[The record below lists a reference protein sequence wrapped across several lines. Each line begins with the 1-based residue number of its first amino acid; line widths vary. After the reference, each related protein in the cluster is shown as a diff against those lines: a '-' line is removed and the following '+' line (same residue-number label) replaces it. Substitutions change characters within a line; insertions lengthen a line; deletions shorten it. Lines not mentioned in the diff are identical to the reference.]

1 MRLLAAQ
8 LPQSGFEDFQA
19 GAAPGLVGEA
29 VPISYGLWVVTVL
42 ISYVFVSKCVKT
54 SSEPGTMN
62 LFSTNGIATCL
73 FIIW

>member
-42 ISYVFVSKCVKT
+42 RSYVFWVS
-54 SSEPGTMN
+54 
-62 LFSTNGIATCL
+62 A
-73 FIIW
+73 

>member
-19 GAAPGLVGEA
+19 GAAPGLVREA

-42 ISYVFVSKCVKT
+42 ISYVFVGKCVKT
-54 SSEPGTMN
+54 SSGTGTIKW
-62 LFSTNGIATCL
+62 FSTNGIATCL

>member
-29 VPISYGLWVVTVL
+29 IPISYGLWVVTML
-42 ISYVFVSKCVKT
+42 ISYVIVGNCVKV
-54 SSEPGTMN
+54 SSGTGNNESVLWM
-62 LFSTNGIATCL
+62 G
-73 FIIW
+73 

>member
-1 MRLLAAQ
+1 MTLHFYIVLFLYNTRQEPLSGIASRGGERVRLLAAQ

-42 ISYVFVSKCVKT
+42 ISYAC
-54 SSEPGTMN
+54 G
-62 LFSTNGIATCL
+62 
-73 FIIW
+73 